1 MIIRSVELDQV
12 CGPTSEIPVHDL
24 PEIALAGRSN
34 VGKSSLI
41 NCLVNRKSLART
53 SGTPG
58 KTQTINYYL
67 INKEFYLVDL
77 PGYGYARASKDAQ
90 AAWAEL
96 IERYFQTTQSLTKI
110 GQLVDLRHKPSKDDL
125 QMYDWI
131 LAMGLP
137 AIVIATKADKLKRSQ
152 LAGAAKTVRSALE
165 EVAVRHT
172 DLAGQSLHAPEP
184 ILFSAKSGMGK
195 EKAWSAIQPD

>member
-1 MIIRSVELDQV
+1 MVIKTVELNQV
-12 CGPTSEIPVHDL
+12 CGPTSELPVHDL
-24 PEIALAGRSN
+24 PEIALVGRSN

-41 NCLVNRKSLART
+41 NCLVNRKNLART

-67 INKEFYLVDL
+67 INNEFYLVDL

-110 GQLVDLRHKPSKDDL
+110 CQLVDLRHKPSKDDL

-137 AIVIATKADKLKRSQ
+137 AVVIATKADKLKRSQ
-152 LAGAAKTVRSALE
+152 LAGAAAQIQRTLE
-165 EVAVRHT
+165 ETAVLHT
-172 DLAGQSLHAPEP
+172 DLSGQSLHAPDP
-184 ILFSAKSGMGK
+184 IVFSAKTGAGK
-195 EKAWSAIQPD
+195 DRVWSTLQS